1 MELIE
6 CIEKYWES
14 IRLLRNDERV
24 MIGFIKSEY
33 ITKEMQINYM
43 KVNSGNYR
51 VVLFHGKFAGYIG
64 VIEND
69 IRICTHP
76 AFQGRGIG
84 KMMINECIDI
94 WPNAFAKIKIENEAS
109 IKLFESCGFMKKF
122 YMLTKE

>member
-1 MELIE
+1 MEVVE

-14 IRLLRNDERV
+14 IRVLRNDERV
-24 MIGFIKSEY
+24 LPGFIKSEY
-33 ITKEMQINYM
+33 ITKEMQIKYM

-51 VVLFHGKFAGYIG
+51 VALFHGKFAGYIG

-76 AFQGRGIG
+76 AFQGRGMA

-94 WPNAFAKIKIENEAS
+94 WPNAFAKIKIKNEAS

-122 YMLTKE
+122 YILTKE